1 MQTLSRN
8 LVAGLLLAAIPHLE
22 HLGLPAPTPA
32 AVLAATGAART
43 SAYDARKRLEAL
55 LPGLQRSPGRPRA
68 APPPAPDRSV
78 MEGLHE
84 RVITFIADHPGCIS
98 GSSTRRRYGGRYH
111 TFVLD
116 LWAEHRDLPLAHLAR
131 AVLVPR
137 PTLEDWIRGGHFQV
151 ELGGN
156 AAEAALRPEPYVA
169 RIETIL
175 DAHSRWT
182 GGFRTFCNHVQLDLR
197 VPITRQHIDDIL
209 TAHGVRIPKRRRR
222 PPDASALRQTFETFG
237 PGLQWVGDGTELT
250 VQIGEARYRCNLE
263 LTVDVAS
270 GAFVGASIRPT
281 EDSQAVIEAF
291 RDGVTTTG
299 APPQALLLDNK
310 PSNHTDE
317 VQATL
322 GEAVLLRSRPYVP
335 TDKPHVEGAFGLFS
349 QEAPPMVLTATTPHE
364 LAAQVAGLVV
374 TAWARAVNHRPRA
387 DRSGKSRV
395 ELYREGPTEEE
406 IAAARARFAE
416 RLRQQQRAQQTRERR
431 ADPVARGALDDAFTR
446 LGLDDPDGY
455 LRTAIASWPLD
466 AVLAGIAIFEGRA
479 SRGTLPEGV
488 DGRYLRGIVKNVAG
502 EAEVFAVAD
511 LLLTE
516 RLRARDRALQPLLDA
531 HAKLD
536 AHDEAADLEW
546 LVRSYVGRAVQAARR
561 LDRLFWLRAVADVV
575 LDLPEPE
582 RRPMLRLAAR
592 HISAAHRLPKADRHA
607 AIRFL
612 YAKAVP
618 VA

>member
-1 MQTLSRN
+1 
-8 LVAGLLLAAIPHLE
+8 
-22 HLGLPAPTPA
+22 
-32 AVLAATGAART
+32 
-43 SAYDARKRLEAL
+43 
-55 LPGLQRSPGRPRA
+55 
-68 APPPAPDRSV
+68 
-78 MEGLHE
+78 
-84 RVITFIADHPGCIS
+84 
-98 GSSTRRRYGGRYH
+98 
-111 TFVLD
+111 
-116 LWAEHRDLPLAHLAR
+116 
-131 AVLVPR
+131 
-137 PTLEDWIRGGHFQV
+137 
-151 ELGGN
+151 
-156 AAEAALRPEPYVA
+156 LRPEPYVA

-263 LTVDVAS
+263 LNVDVAS

-416 RLRQQQRAQQTRERR
+416 RLRQQQR
-431 ADPVARGALDDAFTR
+431 PSF
-446 LGLDDPDGY
+446 
-455 LRTAIASWPLD
+455 ASPH
-466 AVLAGIAIFEGRA
+466 
-479 SRGTLPEGV
+479 
-488 DGRYLRGIVKNVAG
+488 
-502 EAEVFAVAD
+502 
-511 LLLTE
+511 
-516 RLRARDRALQPLLDA
+516 A
-531 HAKLD
+531 H
-536 AHDEAADLEW
+536 
-546 LVRSYVGRAVQAARR
+546 Q
-561 LDRLFWLRAVADVV
+561 
-575 LDLPEPE
+575 
-582 RRPMLRLAAR
+582 RRPQASDRR
-592 HISAAHRLPKADRHA
+592 TGQVISLVDR
-607 AIRFL
+607 
-612 YAKAVP
+612 
-618 VA
+618 